1 MTGLK
6 TAGYACLAPAL
17 IGLAACGSGGDEAA
31 SAARQQEIAALV
43 QRLDAL
49 EREADLIKDSNDIK
63 RLQRTYSYYHDAE
76 LWDQMADLFA
86 DDGTIEIGLD
96 GVYKGKD
103 RIKAYFRALD
113 DGAEG
118 IQRGELDEHFTL
130 QGVVHVAPDGQ
141 TAKARWRDLMFLG
154 EYQKSAEIGEG
165 PMENSYVKVDGVWKI
180 QSLHWYQTY
189 MVPYAG
195 GWAKNEDV
203 NGGTYVSDTL
213 PPDSPPTEQYG
224 VWPKV
229 SFPPFHYANPVT
241 GRATGAG
248 YE

>member
-1 MTGLK
+1 MKGLK
-6 TAGYACLAPAL
+6 LIRIAGLAPVL
-17 IGLAACGSGGDEAA
+17 LGLAACSDSGDGAA
-31 SAARQQEIAALV
+31 SAARQQEIAALTA
-43 QRLDAL
+43 RLDAL
-49 EREADLIKDSNDIK
+49 EAQAGLIKDSNDIK
-63 RLQRTYSYYHDAE
+63 RLQRTYSYYHDAQ

-86 DDGTIEIGLD
+86 DDATLEIGLD

-103 RIKAYFRALD
+103 RIRAYFHAL
-113 DGAEG
+113 GEQG

-141 TAKARWRDLMFLG
+141 TAKARWRDIVFTG
-154 EYQKSAEIGEG
+154 EYQTSAALGEG
-165 PMENSYVKVDGVWKI
+165 PMENTYVKVDGVWKI

-189 MVPYAG
+189 MVPYEG
-195 GWAKNEDV
+195 GWAKNKDV
-203 NGGTYVSDTL
+203 NGGKYVSDRL
-213 PPDSPPTEQYG
+213 PPDSPPTQEYE
-224 VWPKV
+224 VWPQV